1 MMALPGGRFVQ
12 GSPADESGR
21 SDDEGPLREV
31 SIGPFALGKYEVTR
45 GEYRKFVEATGYR
58 TDAERNVAVHGQG
71 DAEGCFTHSGGATF
85 GWAAG
90 TDWRDAGM
98 AQDDRHP
105 VACVSWND
113 AQAYVEW
120 LRRETG
126 QAYRLPSESEFEYA
140 NRAGT
145 VTPWPWGTDPDG
157 GCGHAN
163 YADADL
169 KSRFDNF
176 VTASCSDGHVFTA
189 PAGSYPANGFGLY
202 DMAGNVVEWTQD
214 CWNAGYEGAPDD
226 GKAWESGDCALRVMR
241 GGSWGF
247 GSQALRAAA
256 RFKPAAAGRGGR
268 AGFRVARD

>member
-1 MMALPGGRFVQ
+1 MTLATQAASSRLRTAAFAPIG
-12 GSPADESGR
+12 
-21 SDDEGPLREV
+21 DEGRAELV
-31 SIGPFALGKYEVTR
+31 VTR
-45 GEYRKFVEATGYR
+45 LVQAISTGAFIDGE
-58 TDAERNVAVHGQG
+58 
-71 DAEGCFTHSGGATF
+71 
-85 GWAAG
+85 
-90 TDWRDAGM
+90 
-98 AQDDRHP
+98 
-105 VACVSWND
+105 
-113 AQAYVEW
+113 
-120 LRRETG
+120 
-126 QAYRLPSESEFEYA
+126 RLPSESEFEYA

-226 GKAWESGDCALRVMR
+226 GRAWESGDCALRVMR

-247 GSQALRAAA
+247 GPQALRVAA